1 MTERRVGNCT
11 QPCTRLPNKFD
22 LPGIGRIPGSGNYRK
37 SMPSRRNELF
47 CSKKFNLQRPQRSA
61 LIPGRCHFGSS
72 CALGR
77 GTAPVRQYP
86 KGFYVI
92 EAEIS
97 LVRAIKQTLNLRLL
111 VTYN

>member
-1 MTERRVGNCT
+1 M
-11 QPCTRLPNKFD
+11 
-22 LPGIGRIPGSGNYRK
+22 SG
-37 SMPSRRNELF
+37 
-47 CSKKFNLQRPQRSA
+47 A
-61 LIPGRCHFGSS
+61 HFGSS

-92 EAEIS
+92 EAEKS
-97 LVRAIKQTLNLRLL
+97 LVCAIKQTLNLRLL

>member
-1 MTERRVGNCT
+1 LTKRISLFEKIQSVAAAKK
-11 QPCTRLPNKFD
+11 RLNT
-22 LPGIGRIPGSGNYRK
+22 GHSWENV
-37 SMPSRRNELF
+37 
-47 CSKKFNLQRPQRSA
+47 SA
-61 LIPGRCHFGSS
+61 HFGSS